1 MTTTALLTLS
11 AILLAFLAIVAM
23 MLRRSMNSGEELR
36 EELRNGTGN
45 TNDDQEE
52 HIEHRAVSINVPTV
66 QSANPIVNRETA
78 ARDVPSTSVNDT
90 KEDIG
95 RGMNSHTQQ
104 ILSIIFLVPLGLI
117 LSAILLLS
125 NNADVKSF
133 TWIALFAY
141 IVVVLTTVTSLL
153 TKRQHE
159 ERDFRLSNN
168 PPRKE
173 VIDSLESYLRFVKK
187 EGLVGNR
194 ALRNTIQIWKLSRD
208 VYDGKRD
215 IIVDTSFLDHSDVSP
230 DLRTQIVQ
238 FKASFDNGIRYE
250 SNPVYSRP
258 YRTFS
263 QIAILVMFLLTF
275 GGWLLSKC
283 S

>member
-1 MTTTALLTLS
+1 
-11 AILLAFLAIVAM
+11 
-23 MLRRSMNSGEELR
+23 MNSR
-36 EELRNGTGN
+36 
-45 TNDDQEE
+45 
-52 HIEHRAVSINVPTV
+52 
-66 QSANPIVNRETA
+66 
-78 ARDVPSTSVNDT
+78 
-90 KEDIG
+90 
-95 RGMNSHTQQ
+95 TQQ

-117 LSAILLLS
+117 LSTVLLLS

-133 TWIALFAY
+133 TWIALFVY
-141 IVVVLTTVTSLL
+141 IVVVLTTVISLL
-153 TKRQHE
+153 TKRQQE

-187 EGLVGNR
+187 EGLVGNM
-194 ALRNTIQIWKLSRD
+194 ALRNTIHIWKLSRD

-238 FKASFDNGIRYE
+238 FKASFDSGIRYE

-258 YRTFS
+258 YRAFS
-263 QIAILVMFLLTF
+263 QMAIVIMFLLTF